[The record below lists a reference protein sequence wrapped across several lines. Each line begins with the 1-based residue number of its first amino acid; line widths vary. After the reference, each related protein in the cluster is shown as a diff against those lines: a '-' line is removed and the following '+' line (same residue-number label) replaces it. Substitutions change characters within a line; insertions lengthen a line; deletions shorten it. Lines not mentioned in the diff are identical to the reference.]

1 MPTSRKKSEST
12 ETQPSNQALTAKPLT
27 QVQPV
32 KLRPVGRPAKLE
44 MPALPE
50 MPMTDVERDLYEYF
64 MESYKQQYP
73 DMVPTDLLLLHLA
86 AVEYVKYL
94 RILAEELETG
104 KVISMAR
111 QHPGVNMRSLL
122 DMLSVTRKA
131 RTIRQKPEE
140 DPEAKELKDFLMG
153 MSNKRG

>member
-1 MPTSRKKSEST
+1 
-12 ETQPSNQALTAKPLT
+12 
-27 QVQPV
+27 
-32 KLRPVGRPAKLE
+32 